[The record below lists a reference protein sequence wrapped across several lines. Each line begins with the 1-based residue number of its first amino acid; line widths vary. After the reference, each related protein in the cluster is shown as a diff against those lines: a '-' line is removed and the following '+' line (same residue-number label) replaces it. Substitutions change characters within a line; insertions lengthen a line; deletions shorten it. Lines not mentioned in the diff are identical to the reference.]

1 MQIYFGSNEYILAPN
16 NYLIKYVNN
25 TAEIHILADNLIF
38 QDLEQVL
45 LNPSNIHNI
54 KIMNEDSIEY
64 INDYHKLISL
74 SKVYDDVIEQD
85 IFSIMLKKKTEMDLI
100 NENTANIEF
109 IAIMN
114 DIDLE
119 GA

>member
-1 MQIYFGSNEYILAPN
+1 MQICFGSNEYILAPK

-25 TAEIHILADNLIF
+25 TAEIHILANDLIF
-38 QDLEQVL
+38 QDLEQIL
-45 LNPSNIHNI
+45 LNSANIHNI
-54 KIMNEDSIEY
+54 KIIDEDSVEY
-64 INDYHKLISL
+64 INDYHKLTSL
-74 SKVYDDVIEQD
+74 SKVYDDIIEQN

-100 NENTANIEF
+100 NENAANIEF